1 MTNPINNNY
10 MELQKQVCS
19 LELSKRLRELG
30 FNQESLFYWNEDMET
45 IHFYESMNKKDVG
58 YYCSAY
64 TLTEL
69 GEEIIKHKN
78 NVDKLDLNGLPET
91 LKPGESI
98 DDGYKLFDLNYWS
111 ELLIYLKENNLI

>member
-1 MTNPINNNY
+1 

-30 FNQESLFYWNEDMET
+30 FTQKSLFYWNEEMGT
-45 IHFYESMNKKDVG
+45 IHYDEAMKLKNVG
-58 YYCSAY
+58 CYYSAY

-69 GEEIIKHKN
+69 GEEIIKSKN
-78 NVDKLDLNGLPET
+78 IVDRLDLNSLPKT

-98 DDGYKLFDLNYWS
+98 DDGYKLFDLNYWAA
-111 ELLIYLKENNLI
+111 LLIYLKENNLI